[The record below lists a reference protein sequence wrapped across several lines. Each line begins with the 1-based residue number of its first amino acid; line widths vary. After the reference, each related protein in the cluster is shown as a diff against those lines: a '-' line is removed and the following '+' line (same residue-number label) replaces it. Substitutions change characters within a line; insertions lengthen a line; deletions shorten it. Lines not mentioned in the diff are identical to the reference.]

1 MHVYNIGNFLK
12 YRNVTTT
19 GWELEMTNSVRYTY
33 RASSL
38 KIPQKTIASQI
49 PQDLLVYPMI
59 LFIFFCMKFSSFHFC
74 QPESQPF
81 FHNTML
87 FFCYF
92 LRSTEYFYT
101 LVAYIFVRR
110 RKQAGEDRDIE
121 RIRHQIDNGR
131 HTARNRHHKLCFFLY
146 PRNTC
151 SSHLITEQTNIL
163 YHIYNTYM
171 LYLYVM

>member
-59 LFIFFCMKFSSFHFC
+59 LFFF
-74 QPESQPF
+74 
-81 FHNTML
+81 
-87 FFCYF
+87 
-92 LRSTEYFYT
+92 
-101 LVAYIFVRR
+101 V
-110 RKQAGEDRDIE
+110 
-121 RIRHQIDNGR
+121 
-131 HTARNRHHKLCFFLY
+131 
-146 PRNTC
+146 
-151 SSHLITEQTNIL
+151 
-163 YHIYNTYM
+163 
-171 LYLYVM
+171 